1 MLDDECSKSRAY
13 SALIRS
19 LVPDT
24 ARLDADAVAS
34 KATAGRMLTAE
45 EEIWLRGALEDG
57 AQAEEEAGCTR
68 EDTAGKMCG
77 GEGEGEGEGEELDS
91 AFADHSKQAYKEGS
105 EKMASAAADDNV
117 EDNAIT
123 AAAASDDVTSLTA
136 DMSEKLTSEETVTD
150 EVEAAV
156 LAAVGADISVAVED
170 ADAPSAAAGC
180 ADSVEAT
187 PRSFDD
193 GADSKEV

>member
-1 MLDDECSKSRAY
+1 
-13 SALIRS
+13 
-19 LVPDT
+19 
-24 ARLDADAVAS
+24 
-34 KATAGRMLTAE
+34 
-45 EEIWLRGALEDG
+45 
-57 AQAEEEAGCTR
+57 
-68 EDTAGKMCG
+68 
-77 GEGEGEGEGEELDS
+77 
-91 AFADHSKQAYKEGS
+91 
-105 EKMASAAADDNV
+105 
-117 EDNAIT
+117 
-123 AAAASDDVTSLTA
+123 
-136 DMSEKLTSEETVTD
+136 MSEKLTSEETVTD